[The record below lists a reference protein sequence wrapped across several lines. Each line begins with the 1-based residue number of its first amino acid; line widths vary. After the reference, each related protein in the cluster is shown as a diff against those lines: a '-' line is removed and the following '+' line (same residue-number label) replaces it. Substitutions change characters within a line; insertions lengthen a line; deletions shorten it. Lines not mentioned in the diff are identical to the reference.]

1 MSRIA
6 KSRYNPGND
15 FWIVKIKNTSNFD
28 ALTGQTI
35 TYEDGAEMYAVTSA
49 ENQLE
54 INLII

>member
-15 FWIVKIKNTSNFD
+15 FWIVKIKNTNFD

-35 TYEDGAEMYAVTSA
+35 HMKMV
-49 ENQLE
+49 QRCMR
-54 INLII
+54 